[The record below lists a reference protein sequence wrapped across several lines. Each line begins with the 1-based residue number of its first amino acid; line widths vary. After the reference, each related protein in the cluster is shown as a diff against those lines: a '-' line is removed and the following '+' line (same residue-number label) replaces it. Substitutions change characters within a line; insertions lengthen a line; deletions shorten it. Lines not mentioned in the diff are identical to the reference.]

1 MYGNQ
6 IKKDFL
12 LSIKEPSRIMPPF
25 RWPGGKGNLVK
36 WIINYIPQGH
46 TYVEPFAG
54 AASVFWHL
62 PKPFAVE
69 VLNDLDEDVIN
80 LYNVLKDNH
89 KFEVLA
95 HKLIST
101 PYARAEFERAI
112 QMLKSNY
119 VNDMDRAWAFL

>member
-12 LSIKEPSRIMPPF
+12 LSIKEPSRIMAPF

-36 WIINYIPQGH
+36 WIINYIPQCH
-46 TYVEPFAG
+46 TCVEPFAS

-69 VLNDLDEDVIN
+69 VLNDLDKDVMN

-101 PYARAEFERAI
+101 PYARAEFGRAI
-112 QMLKSNY
+112 QILKSNY
-119 VNDMDRAWAFL
+119 VNDMDRA